1 MQSSYS
7 SIVEILVAKLLS
19 AKAPLF
25 REISTEADAQ

>member
-7 SIVEILVAKLLS
+7 SIFEIFLVAKLLS
-19 AKAPLF
+19 APLF